1 MNNVTKG
8 ALAGLLV
15 VTTGPIGL
23 IAICI
28 YYMRKQ
34 HEQSLKQTE
43 LLRKVVIT
51 KTPEDSE

>member
-1 MNNVTKG
+1 MNKALKG

-23 IAICI
+23 VAIGI
-28 YYMRKQ
+28 YYLRKQ

-43 LLRKVVIT
+43 LLTKVTIT
-51 KTPEDSE
+51 PSTEDSK

>member
-1 MNNVTKG
+1 MNNVTRG

-23 IAICI
+23 IAIGI
-28 YYMRKQ
+28 YYLRKQ

-51 KTPEDSE
+51 KTPEEQ

>member
-8 ALAGLLV
+8 AIAGLLV

-23 IAICI
+23 IAIGI
-28 YYMRKQ
+28 YYLRKQ

-43 LLRKVVIT
+43 LLRKVTIT
-51 KTPEDSE
+51 PSPEKNQ